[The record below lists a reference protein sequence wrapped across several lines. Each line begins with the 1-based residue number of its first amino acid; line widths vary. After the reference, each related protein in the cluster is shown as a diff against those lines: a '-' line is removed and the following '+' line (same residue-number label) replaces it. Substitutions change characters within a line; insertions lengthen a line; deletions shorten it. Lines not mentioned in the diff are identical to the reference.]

1 MDGAQRCGLGGGGST
16 PHSAGMKAAEFD
28 YERPATLDAACAL
41 LARHGAD
48 AKIIAGGQTLVPL
61 MAMRLAKPA
70 LLIDINRIAEL
81 QGIARED
88 GFVAIR
94 ACTRQADALAH
105 ELVRRD
111 AKLLAKALRFVGHG
125 QTRNRGTVGGS
136 LANADPAA
144 EIGLAALALDAE
156 VQARSAKGER
166 TIALRDFFKGAME
179 TALEPDE
186 CLVAARFP
194 VWPGKIGTGFQEV
207 SVRASD
213 FAFLA
218 AAAQVQ
224 LDAGGMCRHAAISVG
239 GAASMPA
246 RMRSAEARLAGT
258 KLADS
263 DIEEAGDLA
272 AASLASVSDA
282 HASSRYRRRVA
293 AALMKRALA
302 EARDE
307 ART

>member
-1 MDGAQRCGLGGGGST
+1 
-16 PHSAGMKAAEFD
+16 MKAAEFD
-28 YERPATLDAACAL
+28 YERPATIDVACAL

-61 MAMRLAKPA
+61 LAMRLAKPA
-70 LLIDINRIAEL
+70 RLIDINRIPEL
-81 QGIARED
+81 QGISRAD

-105 ELVRRD
+105 DLVRRD

-156 VQARSAKGER
+156 MRARSATGER
-166 TIALRDFFKGAME
+166 AIALREFFKGAME

-186 CLVAARFP
+186 CLVEARFP
-194 VWPGKIGTGFQEV
+194 VWPGRVGTGFAEV
-207 SVRASD
+207 SVRQSD

-218 AAAQVQ
+218 VAAQVQ
-224 LDAGGMCRHAAISVG
+224 LDEAGACRRAAVSVG
-239 GAASMPA
+239 GAASMPV
-246 RMRSAEARLAGT
+246 RLQHAEERVLGT
-258 KLADS
+258 KLDERDIAEAADF
-263 DIEEAGDLA
+263 A
-272 AASLASVSDA
+272 AAALAPASDP
-282 HASSRYRRRVA
+282 HASARYRRRVA
-293 AALMKRALA
+293 AALVKRALA

-307 ART
+307 ARAA